1 MRMIRLANT
10 QLLRHLLT
18 SLLVCAFCVSS
29 HTVIAQDKP
38 PSIDELAS
46 KLPRIPASTPEQSVD
61 KMQIHPAFE
70 VQIVATEPLI
80 RDPAAI
86 DIDENGRM
94 YVCELPEY
102 NAYAVADNPHE
113 KGTVKR
119 LVDTNGDG
127 RYDKATLFVKDI
139 AYPTAIICWDD
150 GVFIGSAPDLFYC
163 KDTTGDGIADI
174 HQKILTGFG
183 SDLAGEAHLNSFRW
197 GVDNRIH
204 ISTNLSGGNV
214 RLANATES
222 TAVSTRGRGII
233 LNPRDLSGFE
243 LTSGAGQH
251 GMSMDNWGRKF
262 VCSNSVPAQM
272 LMLDDRYL
280 ARNPYLTAPNLAVD
294 IAPDGKHT
302 ELFRISAA
310 EPWRELRTMLRRTKQ
325 FRGSDE
331 GGKPFGFF
339 TGATGITIYRGNAW
353 PAEFHGNLIVGDV
366 ANNLIYRAILKPKG
380 LELVAEKADVGKE
393 FIASRDLWFRPVQ
406 FTNAPD
412 GTLYAI
418 DISRELIE
426 GAAFLPP
433 EFMKYLDPL
442 SGSKQGRIYRI
453 APRGFST
460 PATPNLGE
468 LATRELVSLLDHTNG
483 WHRDTAS
490 RLIYQR
496 QDSSAITSLRQL
508 VKQGETAA
516 GRFTALYTLQGLGAL
531 DESSVLAALIDSDA
545 IVRVHALRVAEALVA
560 QSVAI
565 SNRFSNMTTDR
576 DIQVRYQLAFSLGA
590 AQGKNRYQ
598 ALTRLALSDH
608 QDKWMPVAISSSLFQ
623 GAGFVFREL
632 TTHDTFLKTT
642 TGQQFMLTLATQ
654 IGARQRADELA
665 AVLQSLSSIKNHDAT
680 LAPKV
685 MEALVKNIEG
695 EQRTKLLASTGENA
709 AMVLQQLIVES
720 MDISQSPQE
729 STEKRA
735 AAIRSLQLAKF
746 ADIKSIMVDLLD
758 LTEPFGVRAAVIET
772 LGSYTDD
779 QAAEML
785 IANWRSLGPSLRSR
799 AAETLLSRA
808 NWVTLLLNAV
818 QTERIARGEIDP
830 ARIQLLK
837 AHPDKNI
844 AQRVADIFM
853 SSPSGDRLAVIKE
866 YQSALDTLGDAGK
879 GKEVF
884 KKVCSACHRLENI
897 GTSVGADLN
906 GIRNRG
912 LPAVLLNILD
922 PNREVKPKYLTY
934 VLIDVKG
941 RSTTGMITAEN
952 ANSIT
957 LQKPDGTNTTILRTE
972 IEVLQSTGLSFMPE
986 GLEKQVSKQQMAD
999 LLSYLNALQ

>member
-10 QLLRHLLT
+10 QLLRHPLT
-18 SLLVCAFCVSS
+18 LLLVCAFCVSS

-38 PSIDELAS
+38 PSIDQLAS
-46 KLPRIPASTPEQSVD
+46 KLPRIPASTPEQSMD

-214 RLANATES
+214 RLANAAES

-233 LNPRDLSGFE
+233 LNPRNLSGFE

-325 FRGSDE
+325 FRGSAE

-433 EFMKYLDPL
+433 EFIKYLDPL

-496 QDSSAITSLRQL
+496 QDSSAISSLRLL

-545 IVRVHALRVAEALVA
+545 IVRAHALRVAESLVA

-565 SNRFSNMTTDR
+565 TNRFSNMTTDG

-590 AQGKNRYQ
+590 AQGKTRYQ

-632 TTHDTFLKTT
+632 TTHAAFLKTT

-720 MDISQSPQE
+720 MDIAQSPQE

-785 IANWRSLGPSLRSR
+785 ITNWRSLGPSLRSR

-941 RSTTGMITAEN
+941 RATTGMITSEN

>member
-10 QLLRHLLT
+10 QLLRHPLT
-18 SLLVCAFCVSS
+18 LLLVCAFCVSS

-38 PSIDELAS
+38 PSIDQLAS
-46 KLPRIPASTPEQSVD
+46 KLPRIPASTPEQSMD

-214 RLANATES
+214 RLANAAES

-233 LNPRDLSGFE
+233 LNPRNLSGFE

-325 FRGSDE
+325 FRGSAE

-433 EFMKYLDPL
+433 EFIKYLDPL

-496 QDSSAITSLRQL
+496 QDSSAISSLRQL

-545 IVRVHALRVAEALVA
+545 IVRAHALRVAESLVA

-565 SNRFSNMTTDR
+565 TNRFSNMTTDG

-590 AQGKNRYQ
+590 AQGKTRYQ

-632 TTHDTFLKTT
+632 TTHAAFLKTT

-720 MDISQSPQE
+720 MDIAQSPQE

-785 IANWRSLGPSLRSR
+785 ITNWRSLGPSLRSR

-941 RSTTGMITAEN
+941 RATTGMITSEN

>member
-853 SSPSGDRLAVIKE
+853 SSPNGDRFDVIKE
-866 YQSALDTLGDAGK
+866 YQSALDTLGDVGK

>member
-174 HQKILTGFG
+174 HHKILTGFG

-853 SSPSGDRLAVIKE
+853 SSPNGDRFDVIKE
-866 YQSALDTLGDAGK
+866 YQSALDTLGDVGK

-941 RSTTGMITAEN
+941 RATTGMITSEN

>member
-174 HQKILTGFG
+174 HHKILTGFG

-214 RLANATES
+214 RLANAAES

-233 LNPRDLSGFE
+233 LNPRNLSGFE

-496 QDSSAITSLRQL
+496 QDSSAISSLRQL

-545 IVRVHALRVAEALVA
+545 IVRAHALRVAESLVA

-565 SNRFSNMTTDR
+565 TNRFSNMTTDR

-590 AQGKNRYQ
+590 AQGKTRYQ

-720 MDISQSPQE
+720 MDIAQSPQE

-853 SSPSGDRLAVIKE
+853 SSPNGDRFDVIKE
-866 YQSALDTLGDAGK
+866 YQSALDTLGDVGK

-884 KKVCSACHRLENI
+884 KKVCSACHRLEKI

-941 RSTTGMITAEN
+941 RSTTGMITSEN

-986 GLEKQVSKQQMAD
+986 GLE
-999 LLSYLNALQ
+999 

>member
-1 MRMIRLANT
+1 M
-10 QLLRHLLT
+10 
-18 SLLVCAFCVSS
+18 
-29 HTVIAQDKP
+29 TVI
-38 PSIDELAS
+38 
-46 KLPRIPASTPEQSVD
+46 QS
-61 KMQIHPAFE
+61 
-70 VQIVATEPLI
+70 
-80 RDPAAI
+80 R
-86 DIDENGRM
+86 
-94 YVCELPEY
+94 
-102 NAYAVADNPHE
+102 
-113 KGTVKR
+113 KR
-119 LVDTNGDG
+119 
-127 RYDKATLFVKDI
+127 
-139 AYPTAIICWDD
+139 
-150 GVFIGSAPDLFYC
+150 
-163 KDTTGDGIADI
+163 
-174 HQKILTGFG
+174 
-183 SDLAGEAHLNSFRW
+183 
-197 GVDNRIH
+197 
-204 ISTNLSGGNV
+204 
-214 RLANATES
+214 
-222 TAVSTRGRGII
+222 
-233 LNPRDLSGFE
+233 
-243 LTSGAGQH
+243 
-251 GMSMDNWGRKF
+251 
-262 VCSNSVPAQM
+262 
-272 LMLDDRYL
+272 
-280 ARNPYLTAPNLAVD
+280 
-294 IAPDGKHT
+294 
-302 ELFRISAA
+302 
-310 EPWRELRTMLRRTKQ
+310 Q

-496 QDSSAITSLRQL
+496 QDSSAISSLRQL

-853 SSPSGDRLAVIKE
+853 SSPNGDRFDVIKE
-866 YQSALDTLGDAGK
+866 YQSALDTLGDVGK

>member
-1 MRMIRLANT
+1 M
-10 QLLRHLLT
+10 
-18 SLLVCAFCVSS
+18 
-29 HTVIAQDKP
+29 
-38 PSIDELAS
+38 
-46 KLPRIPASTPEQSVD
+46 D
-61 KMQIHPAFE
+61 KMLIHPAFE

-86 DIDENGRM
+86 DIDEIGRM

-102 NAYAVADNPHE
+102 NAYAATDNPNE
-113 KGTVKR
+113 KGAVKR

-139 AYPTAIICWDD
+139 DYPTAIICWDN
-150 GVFIGSAPDLFYC
+150 GVFIGSAPDIFYC
-163 KDTTGDGIADI
+163 KDTNGDGIADI
-174 HQKILTGFG
+174 RKKILTGFG

-214 RLANATES
+214 RLANATQS

-233 LNPRDLSGFE
+233 LDPRDLSGFE

-280 ARNPYLTAPNLAVD
+280 ARNPYLASPNLAVD

-302 ELFRISAA
+302 ELFRISPA

-339 TGATGITIYRGNAW
+339 TGATGITIYRGDAW
-353 PAEFHGNLIVGDV
+353 PEQFHGNLIVGDV

-380 LELVAEKADVGKE
+380 LELVAQRADVGKE

-406 FTNAPD
+406 FANAPD

-453 APRGFST
+453 APRDFST
-460 PATPNLGE
+460 PPTPNLGE
-468 LATRELVSLLDHTNG
+468 LTTPELVSLLDHTNG

-496 QDSSAITSLRQL
+496 QDSSAVSGLRQL
-508 VKQGETAA
+508 VQHGETAA
-516 GRFTALYTLQGLGAL
+516 GRFTALYALQGLAAL
-531 DESSVLAALIDSDA
+531 DESSVLAALMDSAA
-545 IVRVHALRVAEALVA
+545 IVRVHALRVSESLAS

-565 SNRFSNMTTDR
+565 TNHLSNMTTDLN
-576 DIQVRYQLAFSLGA
+576 IQVRYQLAFSLGA
-590 AQGKNRYQ
+590 VQGQTRNQ
-598 ALTRLALSDH
+598 ALTQLVLSNH
-608 QDKWMPVAISSSLFQ
+608 QNKWLSVAISSSLFQ
-623 GAGFVFREL
+623 GAGFVFQKLSTE
-632 TTHDTFLKTT
+632 DAFLKST
-642 TGQQFMLTLATQ
+642 TGQQFILTLATQ
-654 IGARQRADELA
+654 IGTRQRADELA
-665 AVLQSLSSIKNHDAT
+665 AVLQSLNNIQQRDTT
-680 LAPKV
+680 LASKI
-685 MEALVKNIEG
+685 MEALVKNIAG
-695 EQRTKLLASTGENA
+695 EQRTKLLATTGENA

-720 MDISQSPQE
+720 LSIAQSSKE
-729 STEKRA
+729 SPEKRA
-735 AAIRSLQLAKF
+735 AAIRSLQLATF
-746 ADIKSIMVDLLD
+746 DDSKSIMLKLLK
-758 LTEPFGVRAAVIET
+758 LTEPFEVRAAVIET
-772 LGSYTDD
+772 LGFYTHN
-779 QAAEML
+779 QAAEIL
-785 IANWRSLGPSLRSR
+785 ITNWRSLSPSLRSR

-808 NWVTLLLNAV
+808 NWVTLFLDAV
-818 QTERIARGEIDP
+818 EAGSIARGEIDP

-844 AQRVADIFM
+844 AQRVAKIFL
-853 SSPSGDRLAVIKE
+853 SSPSGARLAVIKE
-866 YQSALDTLGDAGK
+866 YQSSLSTKGDISQ
-879 GKEVF
+879 GKEIF
-884 KKVCSACHRLENI
+884 KKVCSACHRLENV

-912 LPAVLLNILD
+912 LPAVMLNILD

-934 VLIDVKG
+934 VLVDVKG

-957 LQKPDGTNTTILRTE
+957 LQKPDGTSTTILRTE
-972 IEVLQSTGLSFMPE
+972 MEVLQSTGLSFMPE
-986 GLEKQVSKQQMAD
+986 GLEKQVNKQQMAD

>member
-214 RLANATES
+214 RLANAAES

-433 EFMKYLDPL
+433 EFIKYLDPL

-853 SSPSGDRLAVIKE
+853 SSPNGDRFDVIKE
-866 YQSALDTLGDAGK
+866 YQSALDTLGDVGK

>member
-1 MRMIRLANT
+1 MRITRLVKT
-10 QLLRHLLT
+10 ILLRPPLILLI
-18 SLLVCAFCVSS
+18 VCAFCVSS
-29 HTVIAQDKP
+29 QTVIAQDKP

-46 KLPRIPASTPEQSVD
+46 KLPRIPASTPQQSVD

-214 RLANATES
+214 RLANAAES

-233 LNPRDLSGFE
+233 LNPRNLSGFE

-325 FRGSDE
+325 FRGSAE

-433 EFMKYLDPL
+433 EFIKYLDPL

-496 QDSSAITSLRQL
+496 QDSSAISSLRQL

-545 IVRVHALRVAEALVA
+545 IVRAHALRVAESLVA

-565 SNRFSNMTTDR
+565 TNRFSNMTTDG

-590 AQGKNRYQ
+590 AQGKTRYQ

-632 TTHDTFLKTT
+632 TTHAAFLKTT

-720 MDISQSPQE
+720 MDIAQSPQE

-785 IANWRSLGPSLRSR
+785 ITNWRSLGPSLRSR

-941 RSTTGMITAEN
+941 RATTGMITSEN

>member
-1 MRMIRLANT
+1 M
-10 QLLRHLLT
+10 
-18 SLLVCAFCVSS
+18 
-29 HTVIAQDKP
+29 
-38 PSIDELAS
+38 
-46 KLPRIPASTPEQSVD
+46 D
-61 KMQIHPAFE
+61 KMLIHPAFE

-86 DIDENGRM
+86 DIDEIGRM

-102 NAYAVADNPHE
+102 NAYAATDNPNE
-113 KGTVKR
+113 KGAVKR

-139 AYPTAIICWDD
+139 DYPTAIICWDN
-150 GVFIGSAPDLFYC
+150 GVFIGSAPDIFYC
-163 KDTTGDGIADI
+163 KDTNGDGIADI
-174 HQKILTGFG
+174 RKKILTGFG

-214 RLANATES
+214 RLANATQS

-233 LNPRDLSGFE
+233 LDPRDLSGFE

-280 ARNPYLTAPNLAVD
+280 ARNPYLASPNLAVD

-302 ELFRISAA
+302 ELFRISPA

-339 TGATGITIYRGNAW
+339 TGATGITIYRGDAW
-353 PAEFHGNLIVGDV
+353 PEQFHGNLIVGDV

-380 LELVAEKADVGKE
+380 LELVAQRADVGKE

-406 FTNAPD
+406 FANAPD

-453 APRGFST
+453 APRDFST
-460 PATPNLGE
+460 PPTPNLGE
-468 LATRELVSLLDHTNG
+468 LTTPELVSLLDHTNG

-496 QDSSAITSLRQL
+496 QDSSAVSGLRQL
-508 VKQGETAA
+508 VQHGETAA
-516 GRFTALYTLQGLGAL
+516 GRFTALYALQGLAAL
-531 DESSVLAALIDSDA
+531 DESSVLAALMDSAA
-545 IVRVHALRVAEALVA
+545 IVRVHALRVSESLAS

-565 SNRFSNMTTDR
+565 TNHLSNMTTDLN
-576 DIQVRYQLAFSLGA
+576 IQVRYQLAFSLGA
-590 AQGKNRYQ
+590 VQGQTRNH
-598 ALTRLALSDH
+598 ALTQLVLSNH
-608 QDKWMPVAISSSLFQ
+608 QNKWLSVAISSSLFQ
-623 GAGFVFREL
+623 GAGFVFQKLSTE
-632 TTHDTFLKTT
+632 DAFLKST
-642 TGQQFMLTLATQ
+642 TGQQFILTLATQ
-654 IGARQRADELA
+654 IGTRQRADELA
-665 AVLQSLSSIKNHDAT
+665 AVLQSLNNIQQRDTT
-680 LAPKV
+680 LASKI
-685 MEALVKNIEG
+685 MEALVKNIAG
-695 EQRTKLLASTGENA
+695 EQRTKLLATTGENA

-720 MDISQSPQE
+720 LSIAQSSKE
-729 STEKRA
+729 SPEKRA
-735 AAIRSLQLAKF
+735 AAIRSLQLATF
-746 ADIKSIMVDLLD
+746 DDSKSIMLKLLK
-758 LTEPFGVRAAVIET
+758 LTEPFEVRAAVIET
-772 LGSYTDD
+772 LGFYTHN
-779 QAAEML
+779 QAAEIL
-785 IANWRSLGPSLRSR
+785 ITNWRSLSPSLRSR

-808 NWVTLLLNAV
+808 NWVTLFLDAV
-818 QTERIARGEIDP
+818 EAGSIARGEIDP

-844 AQRVADIFM
+844 AQRVAKIFL
-853 SSPSGDRLAVIKE
+853 SSPSGARLAVIKE
-866 YQSALDTLGDAGK
+866 YQSSLSTKGDISQ
-879 GKEVF
+879 GKEIF
-884 KKVCSACHRLENI
+884 KKVCSACHRLENV

-912 LPAVLLNILD
+912 LPAVMLNILD

-934 VLIDVKG
+934 VLVDVKG

-957 LQKPDGTNTTILRTE
+957 LQKPDGTSTTILRTE
-972 IEVLQSTGLSFMPE
+972 MEVLQSTGLSFMPE
-986 GLEKQVSKQQMAD
+986 GLEKQVNKQQMAD

>member
-174 HQKILTGFG
+174 HHKILTGFG

-214 RLANATES
+214 RLANAAES

-433 EFMKYLDPL
+433 EFIKYLDPL

-853 SSPSGDRLAVIKE
+853 SSPNGDRFDVIKE
-866 YQSALDTLGDAGK
+866 YQSALDTLGDVGK

>member
-38 PSIDELAS
+38 PSIDQLAS

-720 MDISQSPQE
+720 MDIAQSPQE

-853 SSPSGDRLAVIKE
+853 SSPNGDRFDVIKE
-866 YQSALDTLGDAGK
+866 YQSALDTLGDVGK

>member
-1 MRMIRLANT
+1 MRMTQLANT

-214 RLANATES
+214 RLANAAES

-496 QDSSAITSLRQL
+496 QDSSAISSLRQL

-545 IVRVHALRVAEALVA
+545 IVRVHALRVAESLVA

-590 AQGKNRYQ
+590 AQGKTRYQ

-844 AQRVADIFM
+844 AQRVANIFM
-853 SSPSGDRLAVIKE
+853 SSPSGNRLAVIKE
-866 YQSALDTLGDAGK
+866 YQSALDTRGDVGK

-941 RSTTGMITAEN
+941 RSTTGMITSEN

>member
-1 MRMIRLANT
+1 M
-10 QLLRHLLT
+10 
-18 SLLVCAFCVSS
+18 
-29 HTVIAQDKP
+29 
-38 PSIDELAS
+38 
-46 KLPRIPASTPEQSVD
+46 D
-61 KMQIHPAFE
+61 KMLIHPAFE

-86 DIDENGRM
+86 DIDEIGRM

-102 NAYAVADNPHE
+102 NAYAATDNPNE
-113 KGTVKR
+113 KGAVKR

-139 AYPTAIICWDD
+139 DYPTAIICWDN
-150 GVFIGSAPDLFYC
+150 GVFIGSAPDIFYC
-163 KDTTGDGIADI
+163 KDTNGDGIADI
-174 HQKILTGFG
+174 RKKILTGFG

-214 RLANATES
+214 RLANATQS

-233 LNPRDLSGFE
+233 LDPRDLSGFE

-280 ARNPYLTAPNLAVD
+280 ARNPYLASPNLAVD

-302 ELFRISAA
+302 ELFRISPA

-339 TGATGITIYRGNAW
+339 TGATGITIYRGDAW
-353 PAEFHGNLIVGDV
+353 PEQFHGNLIVGDV

-380 LELVAEKADVGKE
+380 LELVAQRADVGKE

-406 FTNAPD
+406 FANAPD

-453 APRGFST
+453 APRDFST
-460 PATPNLGE
+460 PPTPNLGE
-468 LATRELVSLLDHTNG
+468 LTTPELVSLLDHTNG

-496 QDSSAITSLRQL
+496 QDSSAVSGLRQL
-508 VKQGETAA
+508 VQHGETAA
-516 GRFTALYTLQGLGAL
+516 GRFTALYALQGLAAL
-531 DESSVLAALIDSDA
+531 DESSVLAALMDSAA
-545 IVRVHALRVAEALVA
+545 IVRVHALRVSESLAS

-565 SNRFSNMTTDR
+565 TNHLSNMTTDLN
-576 DIQVRYQLAFSLGA
+576 IQVRYQLAFSLGA
-590 AQGKNRYQ
+590 VQGQTRNQ
-598 ALTRLALSDH
+598 ALTQLVLSNH
-608 QDKWMPVAISSSLFQ
+608 QNKWLSVAISSSLFQ
-623 GAGFVFREL
+623 GAGFVFQKLSTE
-632 TTHDTFLKTT
+632 DAFLKST
-642 TGQQFMLTLATQ
+642 TGQQFILTLATQ
-654 IGARQRADELA
+654 IGTRQRADELA
-665 AVLQSLSSIKNHDAT
+665 AVLQSLNNIQQRDTT
-680 LAPKV
+680 LASKI
-685 MEALVKNIEG
+685 MEALVKNIAG
-695 EQRTKLLASTGENA
+695 EQRAKLLATTGENA

-720 MDISQSPQE
+720 LSIAQSSKE
-729 STEKRA
+729 SPEKRA
-735 AAIRSLQLAKF
+735 AAIRSLQLATFDDSKN
-746 ADIKSIMVDLLD
+746 IMLKLLK
-758 LTEPFGVRAAVIET
+758 LTEPFEVRAAVIET
-772 LGSYTDD
+772 LGFYTHN
-779 QAAEML
+779 QAAEIL
-785 IANWRSLGPSLRSR
+785 ITNWRSLSPSLRSR

-808 NWVTLLLNAV
+808 NWVTLFLDAV
-818 QTERIARGEIDP
+818 EAGSIARGEIDP

-844 AQRVADIFM
+844 AQRVAQIFL
-853 SSPSGDRLAVIKE
+853 SSPSGARLAVIKE
-866 YQSALDTLGDAGK
+866 YQSSLSTKGDISQ
-879 GKEVF
+879 GKEIF
-884 KKVCSACHRLENI
+884 KKVCSACHRLENV

-912 LPAVLLNILD
+912 LPAVMLNILD

-934 VLIDVKG
+934 VLVDVKG

-957 LQKPDGTNTTILRTE
+957 LQKPDGTSTTILRTE
-972 IEVLQSTGLSFMPE
+972 MEVLQSTGLSFMPE
-986 GLEKQVSKQQMAD
+986 GLEKQVNKQQMAD

>member
-1 MRMIRLANT
+1 
-10 QLLRHLLT
+10 
-18 SLLVCAFCVSS
+18 
-29 HTVIAQDKP
+29 
-38 PSIDELAS
+38 
-46 KLPRIPASTPEQSVD
+46 
-61 KMQIHPAFE
+61 
-70 VQIVATEPLI
+70 
-80 RDPAAI
+80 
-86 DIDENGRM
+86 
-94 YVCELPEY
+94 
-102 NAYAVADNPHE
+102 
-113 KGTVKR
+113 
-119 LVDTNGDG
+119 
-127 RYDKATLFVKDI
+127 
-139 AYPTAIICWDD
+139 
-150 GVFIGSAPDLFYC
+150 
-163 KDTTGDGIADI
+163 
-174 HQKILTGFG
+174 
-183 SDLAGEAHLNSFRW
+183 DLAGEAHLNSFRW

-496 QDSSAITSLRQL
+496 QDSSAISSLRQL

-853 SSPSGDRLAVIKE
+853 SSPNGDRFDVIKE
-866 YQSALDTLGDAGK
+866 YQSALDTLGDVGK

>member
-1 MRMIRLANT
+1 
-10 QLLRHLLT
+10 
-18 SLLVCAFCVSS
+18 
-29 HTVIAQDKP
+29 
-38 PSIDELAS
+38 
-46 KLPRIPASTPEQSVD
+46 
-61 KMQIHPAFE
+61 
-70 VQIVATEPLI
+70 
-80 RDPAAI
+80 
-86 DIDENGRM
+86 
-94 YVCELPEY
+94 
-102 NAYAVADNPHE
+102 
-113 KGTVKR
+113 
-119 LVDTNGDG
+119 
-127 RYDKATLFVKDI
+127 DKATLFVKDI

-214 RLANATES
+214 RLANAAES

-233 LNPRDLSGFE
+233 LNPRNLSGFE

-496 QDSSAITSLRQL
+496 QDSSAISSLRQL

-853 SSPSGDRLAVIKE
+853 SSPNGDRFDVIKE
-866 YQSALDTLGDAGK
+866 YQSALDTLGDVGK

-941 RSTTGMITAEN
+941 RATTGMITSEN

-957 LQKPDGTNTTILRTE
+957 LQ
-972 IEVLQSTGLSFMPE
+972 
-986 GLEKQVSKQQMAD
+986 
-999 LLSYLNALQ
+999 

>member
-94 YVCELPEY
+94 YVCELPEN

-174 HQKILTGFG
+174 HHKILTGFG

-853 SSPSGDRLAVIKE
+853 SSPNGDRFDVIKE
-866 YQSALDTLGDAGK
+866 YQSALDTLGDVGK

-941 RSTTGMITAEN
+941 RATTGMITSEN

>member
-665 AVLQSLSSIKNHDAT
+665 AVLQSLSSIKNHDAK

-720 MDISQSPQE
+720 MDIAQSPQE

-853 SSPSGDRLAVIKE
+853 SSPNGDRFDVIKE
-866 YQSALDTLGDAGK
+866 YQSALDTLGDVGK

>member
-10 QLLRHLLT
+10 QLLRHPLT
-18 SLLVCAFCVSS
+18 LLLVCAFCVSS

-38 PSIDELAS
+38 PSIDQLAS
-46 KLPRIPASTPEQSVD
+46 KLPRIPASTPEQSMD

-214 RLANATES
+214 RLANAAES

-233 LNPRDLSGFE
+233 LNPRNLSGFE

-325 FRGSDE
+325 FRGSAE

-496 QDSSAITSLRQL
+496 QDSSAISSLRQL

-545 IVRVHALRVAEALVA
+545 IVRAHALRVAESLVA

-565 SNRFSNMTTDR
+565 TNRFSNMTTDG

-590 AQGKNRYQ
+590 AQGKTRYQ

-632 TTHDTFLKTT
+632 TTHAAFLKTT

-720 MDISQSPQE
+720 MDIAQSPQE

-785 IANWRSLGPSLRSR
+785 ITNWRSLGPSLRSR

-941 RSTTGMITAEN
+941 RATTGMITSEN

>member
-174 HQKILTGFG
+174 HHKILTGFG

-214 RLANATES
+214 RLANAAES

-233 LNPRDLSGFE
+233 LNPRNLSGFE

-496 QDSSAITSLRQL
+496 QDSSAISSLRQL

-853 SSPSGDRLAVIKE
+853 SSPNGDRFDVIKE
-866 YQSALDTLGDAGK
+866 YQSALDTLGDVGK

>member
-38 PSIDELAS
+38 PSIDQLAS
-46 KLPRIPASTPEQSVD
+46 KLPRIPASTPEQSMD

-174 HQKILTGFG
+174 HHKILTGFG

-720 MDISQSPQE
+720 MDIAQSPQE

-853 SSPSGDRLAVIKE
+853 SSPNGDRFDVIKE
-866 YQSALDTLGDAGK
+866 YQSALDTLGDVGK

>member
-1 MRMIRLANT
+1 M
-10 QLLRHLLT
+10 
-18 SLLVCAFCVSS
+18 
-29 HTVIAQDKP
+29 
-38 PSIDELAS
+38 
-46 KLPRIPASTPEQSVD
+46 D
-61 KMQIHPAFE
+61 KMLIHPAFE

-86 DIDENGRM
+86 DIDEIGRM

-102 NAYAVADNPHE
+102 NAYAATDNPNE
-113 KGTVKR
+113 KGAVKR

-139 AYPTAIICWDD
+139 DYPTAIICWDN
-150 GVFIGSAPDLFYC
+150 GVFIGSAPDIFYC
-163 KDTTGDGIADI
+163 KDTNGDGIADI
-174 HQKILTGFG
+174 RKKILTGFG

-214 RLANATES
+214 RLANATQS

-233 LNPRDLSGFE
+233 LDPRDLSGFE

-280 ARNPYLTAPNLAVD
+280 ARNPYLASPNLAVD

-302 ELFRISAA
+302 ELFRISPA

-339 TGATGITIYRGNAW
+339 TGATGITIYRGDAW
-353 PAEFHGNLIVGDV
+353 PEQFHGNLIVGDV

-380 LELVAEKADVGKE
+380 LELVAQRADVGKE

-406 FTNAPD
+406 FANAPD

-453 APRGFST
+453 APRDFST
-460 PATPNLGE
+460 PPTPNLGE
-468 LATRELVSLLDHTNG
+468 LTTPELVSLLDHTNG

-496 QDSSAITSLRQL
+496 QDSSAVSGLRQL
-508 VKQGETAA
+508 VQYGETAA
-516 GRFTALYTLQGLGAL
+516 GRFTALYALQGLAAL
-531 DESSVLAALIDSDA
+531 DESSVLAALMDSAA
-545 IVRVHALRVAEALVA
+545 IVRVHALRVSESLAS

-565 SNRFSNMTTDR
+565 TNHLSNMTTDLN
-576 DIQVRYQLAFSLGA
+576 IQVRYQLAFSLGA
-590 AQGKNRYQ
+590 VQGQTRNQ
-598 ALTRLALSDH
+598 ALTQLVLSNH
-608 QDKWMPVAISSSLFQ
+608 QNKWLSVAISSSLFQ
-623 GAGFVFREL
+623 GAGFVFQKLSTE
-632 TTHDTFLKTT
+632 DAFLKST
-642 TGQQFMLTLATQ
+642 TGQQFILTLATQ
-654 IGARQRADELA
+654 IGTRQRADELA
-665 AVLQSLSSIKNHDAT
+665 AVLQSLNNIQQRDTT
-680 LAPKV
+680 LASKI
-685 MEALVKNIEG
+685 MEALVKNIAG
-695 EQRTKLLASTGENA
+695 EQRAKLLATTGENA

-720 MDISQSPQE
+720 LSIAQSSKE
-729 STEKRA
+729 SPEKRA
-735 AAIRSLQLAKF
+735 AAIRSLQLATF
-746 ADIKSIMVDLLD
+746 DDSKSIMLKLLK
-758 LTEPFGVRAAVIET
+758 LTEPFEVRAAVIET
-772 LGSYTDD
+772 LGFYTHN
-779 QAAEML
+779 QAAEIL
-785 IANWRSLGPSLRSR
+785 ITNWRSLSPSLRSR

-808 NWVTLLLNAV
+808 NWVTLFLDAV
-818 QTERIARGEIDP
+818 EAGSIARGEIDP

-844 AQRVADIFM
+844 AQRVAQIFL
-853 SSPSGDRLAVIKE
+853 SSPSGARLAVIKE
-866 YQSALDTLGDAGK
+866 YQSSLSTKGDISQ
-879 GKEVF
+879 GKEIF
-884 KKVCSACHRLENI
+884 KKVCSACHRLENV

-912 LPAVLLNILD
+912 LPAVMLNILD

-934 VLIDVKG
+934 VLVDVKG

-957 LQKPDGTNTTILRTE
+957 LQKPDGTSTTILRTE
-972 IEVLQSTGLSFMPE
+972 MEVLQSTGLSFMPE
-986 GLEKQVSKQQMAD
+986 GLEKQVNKQQMAD

>member
-174 HQKILTGFG
+174 HHKILTGFG

-214 RLANATES
+214 RLANAAES

-545 IVRVHALRVAEALVA
+545 IVRAHALRVAESLVA

-853 SSPSGDRLAVIKE
+853 SSPNGDRFDVIKE
-866 YQSALDTLGDAGK
+866 YQSALDTLGDVGK

>member
-214 RLANATES
+214 RLANAAES

-233 LNPRDLSGFE
+233 LNPRNLSGFE

-496 QDSSAITSLRQL
+496 QDSSAISSLRQL

-853 SSPSGDRLAVIKE
+853 SSPNGDRFDVIKE
-866 YQSALDTLGDAGK
+866 YQSALDTLGDVGK

>member
-1 MRMIRLANT
+1 MCRT
-10 QLLRHLLT
+10 QLTKTILFRCPLLAVI
-18 SLLVCAFCVSS
+18 LYVCCIGSQ
-29 HTVIAQDKP
+29 TVTAQDKP

-46 KLPRIPASTPEQSVD
+46 KLPRIPASTPEQSVS

-70 VQIVATEPLI
+70 VQIVASEPLI

-86 DIDENGRM
+86 DIDANGRM

-102 NAYAVADNPHE
+102 NAYAAADNPHE
-113 KGTVKR
+113 KGAVKL

-127 RYDKATLFVKDI
+127 RYDQATLFVKDI
-139 AYPTAIICWDD
+139 AYPTAIICWDN
-150 GVFIGSAPDLFYC
+150 GVFIGSAPDIFYC
-163 KDTTGDGIADI
+163 KDTTGDGIANVRE
-174 HQKILTGFG
+174 KILTGFG

-204 ISTNLSGGNV
+204 ISTNLSGGDI
-214 RLANATES
+214 RLANTAES

-233 LNPRDLSGFE
+233 LNPRDLSAFE

-280 ARNPYLTAPNLAVD
+280 ARNPYLAAPKLAVD
-294 IAPDGKHT
+294 IAPNGKHT

-339 TGATGITIYRGNAW
+339 TGATGITIYRGDAW

-366 ANNLIYRAILKPKG
+366 ANNLIYRAIVKPKG
-380 LELVAEKADVGKE
+380 LELVAERADVGKE

-460 PATPNLGE
+460 PATPNLSE
-468 LATRELVSLLDHTNG
+468 LTTQQLVSLLDHTNG

-496 QDSSAITSLRQL
+496 QDSSAISALRRL
-508 VKQGETAA
+508 VQQAQTAP

-531 DESSVLAALIDSDA
+531 DESSVLTALIDSEA
-545 IVRVHALRVAEALVA
+545 IVRVHALRVAESLVA

-565 SNRFSNMTTDR
+565 TNRFSNMTTDR

-590 AQGKNRYQ
+590 AHGQSRNQ
-598 ALTRLALSDH
+598 ALVRLALSDH
-608 QDKWMPVAISSSLFQ
+608 PNKWMQVAISSSLFQ
-623 GAGFVFREL
+623 GANFVFREL
-632 TTHDTFLKTT
+632 TTQDAFLKTT
-642 TGQQFMLTLATQ
+642 SGRQFMLMLATQ
-654 IGARQRADELA
+654 IGTRQRTDELA
-665 AVLQSLSSIKNHDAT
+665 GVLQSLNNIKERDPT
-680 LAPKV
+680 LAPKI

-695 EQRTKLLASTGENA
+695 ERRTRLLATTGENSV
-709 AMVLQQLIVES
+709 MVLQQLIVES
-720 MDISQSPQE
+720 ITIAQSPKE
-729 STEKRA
+729 SAEKRA

-746 ADIKSIMVDLLD
+746 ANTKSILVDLLD
-758 LTEPFGVRAAVIET
+758 LTEPFEVRAAVIET
-772 LGSYTDD
+772 LGSYTHN
-779 QAAEML
+779 QAAEIL

-808 NWVTLLLNAV
+808 NWVTLLLDAV
-818 QTERIARGEIDP
+818 ATDRIARGEIDP

-837 AHPDKNI
+837 AHPDKDI
-844 AQRVADIFM
+844 AQRVAKIFL
-853 SSPSGDRLAVIKE
+853 SAPSGERLVVIKD
-866 YQSALDTLGDAGK
+866 YQSALSATGDVSK

-884 KKVCSACHRLENI
+884 KKVCSACHRLENV
-897 GTSVGADLN
+897 GTRVGADLN

-912 LPAVLLNILD
+912 LPAVMLNILD
-922 PNREVKPKYLTY
+922 PNREVKPKFLTY

-941 RSTTGMITAEN
+941 RSTTGMITSEN

-957 LQKPDGTNTTILRTE
+957 LQKPDGTTTTILRTE

-986 GLEKQVSKQQMAD
+986 GLEKQISKQQMAD

>member
-174 HQKILTGFG
+174 HHKILTGFG

-433 EFMKYLDPL
+433 EFIKYLDPL

-496 QDSSAITSLRQL
+496 QDSSAISSLRQL

-853 SSPSGDRLAVIKE
+853 SSPNGDRLAVIKE

-941 RSTTGMITAEN
+941 RATTGMITSEN

>member
-1 MRMIRLANT
+1 M
-10 QLLRHLLT
+10 
-18 SLLVCAFCVSS
+18 
-29 HTVIAQDKP
+29 
-38 PSIDELAS
+38 
-46 KLPRIPASTPEQSVD
+46 D
-61 KMQIHPAFE
+61 KMLIHPAFE

-86 DIDENGRM
+86 DIDEIGRM

-102 NAYAVADNPHE
+102 NAYAATDNPNE
-113 KGTVKR
+113 KGAVKR

-139 AYPTAIICWDD
+139 DYPTAIICWDN
-150 GVFIGSAPDLFYC
+150 GVFIGSAPDIFYC
-163 KDTTGDGIADI
+163 KDTNGDGIADI
-174 HQKILTGFG
+174 RKKILTGFG

-214 RLANATES
+214 RLANATQS

-233 LNPRDLSGFE
+233 LDPRDLSGFE

-280 ARNPYLTAPNLAVD
+280 ARNPYLASPNLAVD

-302 ELFRISAA
+302 ELFRISPA

-339 TGATGITIYRGNAW
+339 TGATGITIYRGDAW
-353 PAEFHGNLIVGDV
+353 PEQFHGNLIVGDV

-380 LELVAEKADVGKE
+380 LELVAQRADVGKE

-406 FTNAPD
+406 FANAPD

-453 APRGFST
+453 APRDFST
-460 PATPNLGE
+460 PPTPNLGE
-468 LATRELVSLLDHTNG
+468 LTTPELVSLLDHTNG

-496 QDSSAITSLRQL
+496 QDSSAVSGLRQL
-508 VKQGETAA
+508 VQYGETAA
-516 GRFTALYTLQGLGAL
+516 GRFTALYALQGLAAL
-531 DESSVLAALIDSDA
+531 DESSVLAALMDSAA
-545 IVRVHALRVAEALVA
+545 IVRVHALRVSESLAS

-565 SNRFSNMTTDR
+565 TNHLSNMTTDLN
-576 DIQVRYQLAFSLGA
+576 IQVRYQLAFSLGA
-590 AQGKNRYQ
+590 VQGQTRNQ
-598 ALTRLALSDH
+598 ALTQLVLSNH
-608 QDKWMPVAISSSLFQ
+608 QNKWLSVAISSSLFQ
-623 GAGFVFREL
+623 GAGFVFQKLSTE
-632 TTHDTFLKTT
+632 DAFLKST
-642 TGQQFMLTLATQ
+642 TGQQFILTLATQ
-654 IGARQRADELA
+654 IGTRQRADELA
-665 AVLQSLSSIKNHDAT
+665 AVLQSLNNIQQRDTT
-680 LAPKV
+680 LASKI
-685 MEALVKNIEG
+685 MEALVKNIAG
-695 EQRTKLLASTGENA
+695 EQRAKLLATTGVNA

-720 MDISQSPQE
+720 LSIAQSSKE
-729 STEKRA
+729 SPEKRA
-735 AAIRSLQLAKF
+735 AAIRSLQLATF
-746 ADIKSIMVDLLD
+746 DDSKSIMLKLLK
-758 LTEPFGVRAAVIET
+758 LTEPFEVRAAVIET
-772 LGSYTDD
+772 LGFYTHN
-779 QAAEML
+779 QAAEIL
-785 IANWRSLGPSLRSR
+785 ITNWRSLSPSLRSR

-808 NWVTLLLNAV
+808 NWVTLFLDAV
-818 QTERIARGEIDP
+818 EAGSIARGEIDP

-844 AQRVADIFM
+844 AQRVAQIFL
-853 SSPSGDRLAVIKE
+853 SSPSGARLAVIKE
-866 YQSALDTLGDAGK
+866 YQSSLSTKGDISQ
-879 GKEVF
+879 GKEIF
-884 KKVCSACHRLENI
+884 KKVCSACHRLENV

-912 LPAVLLNILD
+912 LPAVMLNILD

-934 VLIDVKG
+934 VLVDVKG

-957 LQKPDGTNTTILRTE
+957 LQKPDGTSTTILRTE
-972 IEVLQSTGLSFMPE
+972 MEVLQSTGLSFMPE
-986 GLEKQVSKQQMAD
+986 GLEKQVNKQQMAD

>member
-174 HQKILTGFG
+174 HHKILTGFG

-214 RLANATES
+214 RLANAAES

-496 QDSSAITSLRQL
+496 QDSSAISSLRQL

-853 SSPSGDRLAVIKE
+853 SSPNGDRFDVIKE
-866 YQSALDTLGDAGK
+866 YQSALDTLGDVGK

>member
-496 QDSSAITSLRQL
+496 QDSSAISSLRQL

-853 SSPSGDRLAVIKE
+853 SSPNGDRFDVIKE
-866 YQSALDTLGDAGK
+866 YQSALDTLGDVGK

>member
-174 HQKILTGFG
+174 HHKILTGFG

-214 RLANATES
+214 RLANAAES

-720 MDISQSPQE
+720 MDIAQSPQE

-853 SSPSGDRLAVIKE
+853 SSPNGDRFDVIKE
-866 YQSALDTLGDAGK
+866 YQSALDTLGDVGK

-941 RSTTGMITAEN
+941 RATTGMITSEN

>member
-174 HQKILTGFG
+174 HHKILTGFG

-853 SSPSGDRLAVIKE
+853 SSPNGDRFDVIKE
-866 YQSALDTLGDAGK
+866 YQSALDTLGDVGK